1 MTQTQILEWVRS
13 PPRMAGGAQE
23 KIGAISPQTI
33 LYSPTAAPKSL
44 RPPPAMP
51 FSAPDARIEL
61 IVLEIRANGHQSG
74 AGATKPLIGIVVF
87 HSALRGIAKGHGEAE
102 PGMTRCEPI

>member
-61 IVLEIRANGHQSG
+61 IGPRNSSKWTPV
-74 AGATKPLIGIVVF
+74 
-87 HSALRGIAKGHGEAE
+87 
-102 PGMTRCEPI
+102 RCGCN